1 MKRIEPGDPIVI
13 LTGAGISK
21 ESGLD
26 TFRDAGGVWTRVRL
40 EDVATPE
47 AFERDPDRVHGFYN
61 ARRRTLADP
70 AVQPNA
76 AHAALARLE
85 RDWPGP
91 VLLVTQNVDDL
102 HERGGSRRL
111 IHMHGQLNRAR
122 CLSCGAG
129 RAWPGDLSVDTPCP
143 GCGEAGGMR
152 PDVVWFGE
160 MPLAMAE
167 IEAALAGCQPV
178 RVDRHL
184 RHRLPGRRLR
194 PPGAGRRGPDGRAE
208 PGAGPGLR
216 PVPHPPP
223 RPRDTTWCRSWS
235 RRCWRANSRSADGHC
250 AVIKTSPRRHPAI
263 AEPAEDPASAP
274 ARILP

>member
-70 AVQPNA
+70 GVQPNA

-129 RAWPGDLSVDTPCP
+129 HAWAADLSVETRCP
-143 GCGEAGGMR
+143 DCGEAGGMR

-167 IEAALAGCQPV
+167 IEAALAGC
-178 RVDRHL
+178 
-184 RHRLPGRRLR
+184 RLFVSIGTSGTVYPAAAFVHQALD
-194 PPGAGRRGPDGRAE
+194 ARALTVELNLE
-208 PGAGPGLR
+208 PGQASGLFHICRQGPATGLVPELVEALLAGEFPKR
-216 PVPHPPP
+216 
-223 RPRDTTWCRSWS
+223 
-235 RRCWRANSRSADGHC
+235 
-250 AVIKTSPRRHPAI
+250 
-263 AEPAEDPASAP
+263 
-274 ARILP
+274 